1 MFTAMSASDGR
12 IFGLDVMRATA
23 ILLVVFWHSYDL
35 ITDLAP
41 GFEAPFFLD
50 GVDLFF
56 VLSGYLIGGILLAHL
71 RKEDVPWGLRLKD
84 FWLRR
89 FFRTLP
95 NYYLFL
101 LLNILLLWLGLR
113 PGLLHVNVL
122 AYFVFLQNAWVSID
136 LFFWESWSLV
146 VEVWFYLLFPVLLFV
161 FSKLVGMD
169 ARKALLATT
178 LLFLVLPMVARYL
191 LAPEVDSIAAGERT
205 VRKLATT
212 RLDAVAHGVLAA
224 WVRAFMP
231 RVWMNL
237 RWPLFAL
244 GLVGMCVVPSFY
256 GDTDLH
262 YSLTWY
268 YTLNALSMALL
279 LPLMASWN
287 NGTKAGGVF
296 TWLSRVSYALFLVH
310 MPVRALLEPYY
321 DAAGPVSG
329 WMQFTLYLAICAVL
343 AWLVQRTYEEPL
355 MDLRERF
362 VRR

>member
-1 MFTAMSASDGR
+1 MSDPGGR

-56 VLSGYLIGGILLAHL
+56 VLSGYLIGGILLGQL
-71 RKEDVPWGLRLKD
+71 GKEGVPWGARLKD

-101 LLNILLLWLGLR
+101 LINIALLWLGMR
-113 PGLLHVNVL
+113 PGLLHPNVL
-122 AYFVFLQNAWVSID
+122 VYFAFLQNAWVSVD

-146 VEVWFYLLFPVLLFV
+146 VEVWFYLLFPVLLYV
-161 FSKLVGMD
+161 FSKLLGMD

-178 LLFLVLPMVARYL
+178 ILFLVLPMVARCMM
-191 LAPEVDSIAAGERT
+191 APEVDSIAAGERT

-212 RLDAVAHGVLAA
+212 RLDAVAYGVLAA
-224 WVRAFMP
+224 WVRAFLP
-231 RVWMNL
+231 GAWRSL
-237 RWPLFAL
+237 RWPCFVL
-244 GLVGMCVVPSFY
+244 GSVGMCVVSSFY
-256 GDTDLH
+256 GDAELR

-268 YTLNALSMALL
+268 YTLNACSMALL
-279 LPLMASWN
+279 LPLMASWERAP
-287 NGTKAGGVF
+287 KAGGVF

-321 DAAGPVSG
+321 HRSGPVSG
-329 WMQFTLYLAICAVL
+329 WLQFAGYLALCAAL
-343 AWLVQRTYEEPL
+343 AWFVQRAYEEPL
-355 MDLRERF
+355 MNLRERF